1 MPPAGIIFL
10 TAFDTFDYAREALR
24 LGAEDFLVK
33 PVEDDRVLEI
43 LNDEID
49 DLDRERH
56 EQQAV
61 SRSLETLKELEAQ
74 REAELS
80 RQLGMGYPEPERIR
94 EYLLLHG
101 IGDPRICLGL
111 LKVDLNS
118 YPMKIERPDHAEVLL
133 GRCGQLCR
141 TGSERGGLALSNR
154 KAACGKRESCRWK

>member
-1 MPPAGIIFL
+1 M
-10 TAFDTFDYAREALR
+10 
-24 LGAEDFLVK
+24 
-33 PVEDDRVLEI
+33 LEI

-118 YPMKIERPDHAEVLL
+118 YPHED
-133 GRCGQLCR
+133 
-141 TGSERGGLALSNR
+141 R
-154 KAACGKRESCRWK
+154 KAGSCGKSFSGGVDSSA